1 MGKCERPVG
10 PFLAFIANAALRAP
24 VSDSRELSI
33 RSFCSSAQVSKAVP
47 FFSATILLLDTRS
60 TPWSQFLCLLLFFS
74 FSVFHSLPLDLYSED
89 CLREPSKVFLPP
101 SPSCPLPMP
110 YFSFFFFEDNFFM
123 VLCRFLLYNE
133 VNQGNTCTPSLL
145 IHISPHPSGS
155 SQSPEPGSLY
165 YTAASH

>member
-1 MGKCERPVG
+1 MGNCERPVG
-10 PFLAFIANAALRAP
+10 PFPAFIANAALRAP
-24 VSDSRELSI
+24 VSDSRELSGHFTHLLKI
-33 RSFCSSAQVSKAVP
+33 AKRFPSPQPPYCAWTLGPLPGPSFSICCCFSLSLSQSASGPLFRRLPQGTFQGFPSTIPIVP
-47 FFSATILLLDTRS
+47 TSHA
-60 TPWSQFLCLLLFFS
+60 LLF
-74 FSVFHSLPLDLYSED
+74 
-89 CLREPSKVFLPP
+89 
-101 SPSCPLPMP
+101 
-110 YFSFFFFEDNFFM
+110 FFFFEDNFFM